1 MENQAYKTFRES
13 SFEYKS
19 NGWTVRCHSKSLI
32 LSNHGWKLCAKYDEI
47 LKQVIFDT
55 DKKTITAKV
64 DNPLL
69 ADNAPRTADLSSVP
83 ELFEDIRSNIEKIL
97 ITGTYEKVVPN
108 HERTIF
114 EVF

>member
-19 NGWTVRCHSKSLI
+19 NGWTVNSNRKSFI
-32 LSNHGWKLCAKYDEI
+32 LNNHGMKLAAKYDEK
-47 LKQVIFDT
+47 LKRVIFDT
-55 DKKTITAKV
+55 DKKTITAEV
-64 DNPLL
+64 ATPLL

-83 ELFEDIRSNIEKIL
+83 ELFEDIRSNIEEIL

-108 HERTIF
+108 EDRTIF